1 MQSDDLDSSSNSEP
15 ELLPLHFNLDSD
27 FQSQDPPN
35 LSLMNCFDVTSVSGI
50 QLL

>member
-15 ELLPLHFNLDSD
+15 ELLPLHFNFDSD
-27 FQSQDPPN
+27 FSQDPPN